1 MVNGKVKW
9 NLAVGFFS
17 TPVPALDHVPHLTQ
31 AEEPKR
37 LLIFLDTVNGGRAL
51 SLVTVKDFRS

>member
-9 NLAVGFFS
+9 NLAMGFFS
-17 TPVPALDHVPHLTQ
+17 TLVPALDYVLHLTQ
-31 AEEPKR
+31 AEVPKR
-37 LLIFLDTVNGGRAL
+37 LLIFLDTVNGGHAL